1 MSTPTR
7 IISWRPFPF
16 SLLAAVAALVG
27 CGPSGPPYSASDA
40 LETFEI
46 DPGFRMELFA
56 HEPAVTDPVAMEFD
70 EYGRIY
76 VVECPGY
83 PLETGE
89 PLGRVKLLEDT
100 DGDGLPDRTS
110 LFADQL
116 TMPTGVMRWKD
127 GVLVTDA
134 PNLWY
139 LEDTDQDGRA
149 DLRRVVLTGF
159 AFTNP
164 QHTVNTP
171 LYGLDNWIYLAQER
185 PIDAKVFVEKFGDR
199 GTPIRFPDR
208 EDLPPVDPQER
219 NLRFRPDTYELE
231 VLSGVSQFGQTFD
244 AWGRHFGVANP
255 NTGRHEVIAARY
267 LERNPDLPVSSVMQE
282 LSEDRHV
289 AFITER
295 PESPRESW
303 GFGGSGG
310 FGRITSA
317 CGITCYLGGA
327 FPEKYRNIAFIA
339 EPAHN
344 SVLAH
349 IWSPAEASFQA
360 RRLNPE
366 REFLASRDGWSR
378 PVNFSVGPEGAL
390 YVVDYYRRIIEHPE
404 WTSREVYESDAIYH
418 GNDKGRIY
426 RITPT
431 DNPPPLPAG
440 IRLGDAS
447 AEELVEQLGNSN
459 LWRRRTAQ
467 RLLVDRGGEAALP
480 ALRALA
486 ENSALPLGRLHALWT
501 LEGIGKLETNLVEKA
516 LEAGEAGLRE
526 NAILLAERRLAD
538 SPALTKKL
546 IAMTD
551 DPDARVRFQ
560 LLCTLG
566 DLDLAPAGIAR
577 DKLLA
582 RDFDDRWVR
591 VAALSSS
598 SDDAPRLFETA
609 VSNLSDSAGEANEAK
624 TDFFRQIGSVIGS
637 RGKNPEIRRVLG
649 ALARAAGRDQG
660 AGWRTA
666 SLEGLAE
673 GLRAAGDGAEA
684 VTAGQKRQLLRLFET
699 QADLR
704 RAALEL
710 LEVVGLP
717 SGAAATGALERAA
730 RSAADR
736 QATSEQRVDAI
747 ALLALGDP
755 APHEALLKKLVDPQ
769 EPQEVQSAAV
779 SALSSLEGAEIGAF
793 LIESW
798 RAMTSAVR
806 AEAVETLHSDPARAR
821 LLLDAIREGDV
832 QPWTISAS
840 GKWRLLTHPD
850 ESLRAE
856 AEKLIRARPGERE
869 RVVERYDQ
877 AARMGGDPE
886 RGREVFERVCSK
898 CHTMNGVGKQVGPDL
913 GEVRNRPPELL
924 LADILMP
931 NQSIAQQYESYVVE
945 LTSGET
951 IDGVMGPQTP
961 TTITIRREEGKEHVI
976 RRSNIRNFYIAD
988 LSAMPEDVEQQ
999 VDVQQMA
1006 DLLRFIKR
1014 GR

>member
-1 MSTPTR
+1 MSNPMQVMPC
-7 IISWRPFPF
+7 RPALVTI
-16 SLLAAVAALVG
+16 LLFAAASVG
-27 CGPSGPPYSASDA
+27 CGPAGPPYSAGDA
-40 LETFEI
+40 LDTFEI
-46 DPGFRMELFA
+46 EPGFSIELFA
-56 HEPAVTDPVAMEFD
+56 HEPDITDPVAMEFD

-76 VVECPGY
+76 VVESPGY

-89 PLGRVKLLEDT
+89 LLGRVKLLEDT
-100 DGDGLPDRTS
+100 DGDGLPDRAS
-110 LFADQL
+110 VFADQL
-116 TMPTGVMRWKD
+116 TMPTGVMRWKK
-127 GVLVTDA
+127 GILVTDA
-134 PNLWY
+134 PNILY
-139 LEDTDQDGRA
+139 FEDTDQDGRA
-149 DLRRVVLTGF
+149 DERRVVLSGF

-171 LYGLDNWIYLAQER
+171 LYGLDNWIYIAQER
-185 PIDAKVFVEKFGDR
+185 PINATVFVEKFGDR

-244 AWGRHFGVANP
+244 AWGRHFGVENP
-255 NTGRHEVIAARY
+255 ITGRHEVIAARY

-282 LSEDRHV
+282 LSEDRQV

-303 GFGGSGG
+303 GFRG
-310 FGRITSA
+310 FGQLTSA

-327 FPEKYRNIAFIA
+327 FPEKYRDIAFIA

-349 IWSPAEASFQA
+349 IWSPAGASFQA

-378 PVNFSVGPEGAL
+378 PVNFYVGPEGAL

-426 RITPT
+426 RITPSN
-431 DNPPPLPAG
+431 NPPPLPTG

-447 AEELVEQLGNSN
+447 AEELVEQLGRSN

-467 RLLVDRGGEAALP
+467 RLLVDRGGEEAVGPLS
-480 ALRALA
+480 ALA
-486 ENSALPLGRLHALWT
+486 ANSALPLGRLHALWT
-501 LEGIGKLETNLVEKA
+501 LEGLGR
-516 LEAGEAGLRE
+516 LEADLIEEALKAPEAGLRE
-526 NAILLAERRLAD
+526 NAILLAERRMAD
-538 SPALTKKL
+538 SPALTRKL
-546 IAMTD
+546 VAMTD

-566 DLDLAPAGIAR
+566 DVDSAAARTAR
-577 DKLLA
+577 DKLLTQ
-582 RDFDDRWVR
+582 DIDDRWVQI
-591 VAALSSS
+591 AALSSS
-598 SDDAPRLFETA
+598 SDDAPRLFQMA
-609 VSNLSDSAGEANEAK
+609 VSELTDSAAEGT
-624 TDFFRQIGSVIGS
+624 TDLFRQAASVIGA
-637 RGKNPEIRRVLG
+637 RGKTAEIGRVLG
-649 ALARAAGRDQG
+649 AVARAAGGDEGSGR
-660 AGWRTA
+660 WRIA
-666 SLEGLAE
+666 SLEGLGA
-673 GLRAAGDGAEA
+673 GLRAADGGSKA
-684 VTAGQKRQLLRLFET
+684 VTLPQKRQLLRLVET
-699 QADLR
+699 QADVR
-704 RAALEL
+704 RASLEL

-717 SGAAATGALERAA
+717 PGAAGAGALKRAG
-730 RSAADR
+730 RLAADR
-736 QATSEQRVDAI
+736 QVEADERVDAI
-747 ALLALGDP
+747 GLLALADP
-755 APHEALLKKLVDPQ
+755 GEHEVLFKKLVDPQ

-779 SALSSLEGAEIGAF
+779 RALSNVEGGEIGAF
-793 LIESW
+793 LIENW
-798 RAMTSAVR
+798 RAMTSSVR
-806 AEAVETLHSDPARAR
+806 AEAAETLHSEPARAR
-821 LLLDAIREGDV
+821 LLLNAIRDGDI

-856 AEKLIRARPGERE
+856 AEKLIRAEAGERE
-869 RVVERYDQ
+869 RVVERYES
-877 AARMGGDPE
+877 AASMEGDPE
-886 RGREVFERVCSK
+886 RGREVFENVCAK
-898 CHTMNGVGKQVGPDL
+898 CHTMNGLGKEVGPDL

-951 IDGVMGPQTP
+951 VDGVMGPQTP
-961 TTITIRREEGKEHVI
+961 TTITIRQEEGKEHVI
-976 RRSNIRNFYIAD
+976 LRSNIRSFYIAE
-988 LSAMPEDVEQQ
+988 LSAMPEDVEEQ